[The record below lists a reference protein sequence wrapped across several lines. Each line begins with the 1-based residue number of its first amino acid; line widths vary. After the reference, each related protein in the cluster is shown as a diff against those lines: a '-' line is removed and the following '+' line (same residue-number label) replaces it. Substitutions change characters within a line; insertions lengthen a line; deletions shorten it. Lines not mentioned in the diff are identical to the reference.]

1 MVLASEFKNLAFT
14 IFCRQKKWPFGVK
27 FWCLML
33 LSRSYVYFN
42 PLEIPSELYYFEPIF
57 EELCV
62 DFLHENVHES
72 SPNKAIRSF
81 GHNSTVICAISE
93 TFSYFLK
100 TTLLDAYKRKGDN
113 YTFFQAKMSFFSS
126 NWPNIF
132 GNLMF
137 FLLWKS
143 MDVICLM
150 NGPLTLRE
158 HNNLLNVYIYG

>member
-1 MVLASEFKNLAFT
+1 
-14 IFCRQKKWPFGVK
+14 
-27 FWCLML
+27 ML

-100 TTLLDAYKRKGDN
+100 TTLLDAYKRKEDN
-113 YTFFQAKMSFFSS
+113 YTFFSGENELFQLQLAKYFRQFDVFF
-126 NWPNIF
+126 
-132 GNLMF
+132 
-137 FLLWKS
+137 
-143 MDVICLM
+143 
-150 NGPLTLRE
+150 TLKI
-158 HNNLLNVYIYG
+158 HGCNLLNEWTSYVTRTQ

>member
-1 MVLASEFKNLAFT
+1 MNIGSSVRIQELGFHDFLQA
-14 IFCRQKKWPFGVK
+14 KKWPFGVK
-27 FWCLML
+27 FWCVIL

-42 PLEIPSELYYFEPIF
+42 TLEIPSELYYFEPIF

-72 SPNKAIRSF
+72 SPNKAIRIF
-81 GHNSTVICAISE
+81 GHNATVICALSE

-100 TTLLDAYKRKGDN
+100 TTTQDTNKKKGDN

-126 NWPNIF
+126 DWPKMF

-137 FLLWKS
+137 FYFENQW
-143 MDVICLM
+143 M
-150 NGPLTLRE
+150 
-158 HNNLLNVYIYG
+158 